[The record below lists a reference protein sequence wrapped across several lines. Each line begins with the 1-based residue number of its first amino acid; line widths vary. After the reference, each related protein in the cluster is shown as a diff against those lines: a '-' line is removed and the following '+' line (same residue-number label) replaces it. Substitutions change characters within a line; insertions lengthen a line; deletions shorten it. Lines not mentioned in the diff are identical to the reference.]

1 MNKKIKICFLIFLL
15 FITFLFFGCSN
26 HLYKITTYTKQPGRD
41 YQSSTSNLKIHFA
54 DSYLPSG
61 NYEAKKIISYDD
73 SSVRFIDLKGNEQF
87 ISGDKVEVK
96 EIK

>member
-26 HLYKITTYTKQPGRD
+26 HLYKITTYNKQPDWD
-41 YQSSTSNLKIHFA
+41 YQLSNSKIKRHDWGETYLK
-54 DSYLPSG
+54 SG
-61 NYEAKKIISYDD
+61 EYEAKKIISYDD

-87 ISGDKVEVK
+87 ISGDKVEVRD
-96 EIK
+96 